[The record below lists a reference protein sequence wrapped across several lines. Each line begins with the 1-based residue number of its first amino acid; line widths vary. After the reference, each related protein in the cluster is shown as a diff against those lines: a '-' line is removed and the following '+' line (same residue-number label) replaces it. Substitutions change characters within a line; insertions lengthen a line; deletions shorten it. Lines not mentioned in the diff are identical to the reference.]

1 MSKFYPEPYEPF
13 GGDIN
18 VIVDVSNYATK
29 TDLKNVTHVDTSS
42 FALKT
47 NLATLKTEVDKLD
60 IGKLVPVP
68 NDLSKLSNLVK
79 NDLVKKDVFDE
90 LFTKVNNIDTCD
102 FALKTKYNTDKTELE
117 NKIPDTSGLVK
128 KTNYNTKI
136 TELENK
142 IPDNSNLA
150 TKTALTTVENKIPD
164 VNNLVKK

>member
-117 NKIPDTSGLVK
+117 NKILNVTDYVK
-128 KTNYNTKI
+128 EAKL